1 MGRTRCQPA
10 EPRRAAEDGRHG
22 PAGRTVCR
30 GGGEPASTDPRT
42 RTPGL
47 GARSGRWSG
56 AARPRRAAGP
66 ASSPC
71 QAPAQPAEMPIR
83 QVPNSAHVTVPRRRS
98 RTAARPVPRSPPPR
112 PVTLAG
118 TGTEGRCPARHPLPA
133 AGSSP
138 HARSGPRPTTRSTR
152 GRCTARTAGSHADCS
167 LLSSSAPS
175 KARAEHR
182 PRRRTA
188 ADGSAVSA
196 YEDSPPLPHRPPGRR
211 REHCRG
217 TADARLRATRCA

>member
-152 GRCTARTAGSHADCS
+152 GRCTARTAGSHATARCS
-167 LLSSSAPS
+167 RALL
-175 KARAEHR
+175 
-182 PRRRTA
+182 RRRHEQSTGLGAVPPRTA
-188 ADGSAVSA
+188 ARSARTRTA
-196 YEDSPPLPHRPPGRR
+196 HRSRTGPRGAGATTAPG
-211 REHCRG
+211 HC
-217 TADARLRATRCA
+217 